1 MSLTVRHLT
10 ELTLINDNID
20 ETSYLMSKYEIEKLD
35 ATFDFSKW
43 VSIVET
49 MPDLSDEG
57 LEETESDD
65 EEDSDSEGD
74 TEEDD
79 DIEETIKLMPELIP
93 RDNCK
98 F

>member
-1 MSLTVRHLT
+1 MRHLE

-35 ATFDFSKW
+35 ATCDFSKW

-65 EEDSDSEGD
+65 DEDSDSDGEA
-74 TEEDD
+74 EEDEFD
-79 DIEETIKLMPELIP
+79 DLEETLELKYYILYILT
-93 RDNCK
+93 RNNC
-98 F
+98 